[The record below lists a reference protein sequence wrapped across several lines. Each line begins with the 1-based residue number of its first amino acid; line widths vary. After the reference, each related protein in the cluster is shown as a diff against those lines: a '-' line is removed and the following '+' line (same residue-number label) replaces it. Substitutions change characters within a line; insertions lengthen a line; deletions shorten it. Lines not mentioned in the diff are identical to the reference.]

1 MKALIP
7 KIQDPIRPRKQLTT
21 RQLVAL
27 FVMLALFVI
36 AIWFVNYYG
45 ITGLFPLSFLNGPEI
60 VLPPEM
66 HSEEQTYRQVI
77 DFIQS
82 DDTETI
88 PYGDG
93 FNCVDAS
100 FRIWRNAY
108 WQGIT
113 AYLIVILYNEPPGH
127 MVIAFPTNDRGDII
141 IEPQSDLQIRPR
153 VGQDY
158 DERQV
163 KGLYVFDCDP
173 LPLDDSPPYDSD
185 INAE

>member
-7 KIQDPIRPRKQLTT
+7 KMQDPLKPRKQLTT
-21 RQLVAL
+21 KQFIAFCVFLTLGVL
-27 FVMLALFVI
+27 
-36 AIWFVNYYG
+36 AIWFFSYYG
-45 ITGLFPLSFLNGPEI
+45 STGLYPFSFLNRPEI

-66 HSEEQTYRQVI
+66 HPEEQTYKQVF

-93 FNCVDAS
+93 FNCVDAT

-108 WQGIT
+108 WEGIA
-113 AYLIVILYNEPPGH
+113 AYPIVIEYNESPGH
-127 MVIAFPTNDRGDII
+127 MVIVFPTSDRGDII
-141 IEPQSDLQIRPR
+141 IEPQGDLQIRPR

-158 DERQV
+158 DGRQV
-163 KGLYVFDCDP
+163 KGIYVFDCDF
-173 LPLDDSPPYDSD
+173 LPLDDSPPYDFD
-185 INAE
+185 MNTE